1 LILGEGGNPVK
12 HARQDC
18 FTEKKAAVSER
29 QPHVLHK
36 YLCSADFFER
46 DGRYYLP
53 FAAFLAGFLA
63 FLAMVFSVF
72 RICP

>member
-1 LILGEGGNPVK
+1 MLGRIALQKKRLPFRSGSLGY
-12 HARQDC
+12 
-18 FTEKKAAVSER
+18 FT
-29 QPHVLHK
+29 K

-46 DGRYYLP
+46 DERYYLP